1 MFDPGIST
9 PAVRHHRPNSCVRI
23 AIAPSPRSGDANNI
37 FELSTLCLRGT
48 RALAV
53 CCPIIN
59 TVLHLPA
66 APAPRL
72 ALVPSVQALL
82 LVSHLPWAATH
93 LSALQQLYHTPS
105 PNGTNILT
113 YPIRLSLVTIAPQL
127 RMSLMTKTTPSR
139 NTITIPWHLN
149 DRLARTITQTS
160 TFTLGGFCPIRAQ
173 VLAVTIQIS
182 MLQSPKS
189 HELIILT

>member
-127 RMSLMTKTTPSR
+127 RMSLMTKMTPSP
-139 NTITIPWHLN
+139 NMIPRHLD
-149 DRLARTITQTS
+149 DRPARTTTQTS
-160 TFTLGGFCPIRAQ
+160 ILTSGGFRPIRAQ

-182 MLQSPKS
+182 ILRSPKS
-189 HELIILT
+189 HELIILI